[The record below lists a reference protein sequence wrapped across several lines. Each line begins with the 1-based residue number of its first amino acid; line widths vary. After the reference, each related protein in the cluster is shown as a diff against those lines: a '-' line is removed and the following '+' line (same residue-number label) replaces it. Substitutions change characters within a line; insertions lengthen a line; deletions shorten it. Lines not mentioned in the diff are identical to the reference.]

1 MNRLARIFK
10 IGPHYAIERFG
21 IEVGMLVVAL
31 VVFVVASTSFT
42 MHTNA
47 EIDAAQALYT
57 SSFKTTA
64 SATSGKVEGIYEN
77 EAKTRAAVLVKI
89 SDMSELTIDA
99 SKYKA
104 NLVGVDGFGYV
115 EGVQAMP
122 ECGLYVYGDSG
133 YIVFY
138 MVNAEP
144 FPHQKLAL
152 NVNMGLS
159 MTGSDVSS
167 ATAEDTWT
175 IQFNPGA
182 SGVSQSEALE
192 SDTFDPVAFY
202 RETVVASQET
212 ELREALVNDISRMRT
227 ELTSINEYTTR
238 VRSDGVS
245 TDGMTPEWLAG
256 DTVSIADGVMS
267 YKPATVLDGGLSF
280 DWAACSITGQSYIE
294 TAMAAAGM
302 GDVDAFMTS
311 LVPLDTPSVGGQPW
325 LLSDGTPLR
334 SALEESPSNTRY
346 QQASDDVASLES
358 HWAVYG
364 SLKARYQ
371 GEDLYALLELE
382 YEGDKIGEV
391 YTSTTTNDG
400 TIVVEHM

>member
-1 MNRLARIFK
+1 MNRLARFFK

-21 IEVGMLVVAL
+21 ISVMVLVVAL

-57 SSFKTTA
+57 SSFKT
-64 SATSGKVEGIYEN
+64 SSSQTSGTVEGIYEN
-77 EAKTRAAVLVKI
+77 EAQTRAAVLVKL
-89 SDMSELTIDA
+89 SDMANVTIDA
-99 SKYKA
+99 SKYTA
-104 NLVGVDGFGYV
+104 NLTGVDGFGYV

-138 MVNAEP
+138 MTNAEP

-152 NVNMGLS
+152 LVNMGLS
-159 MTGSDVSS
+159 MTGEGISDAVS
-167 ATAEDTWT
+167 EDTWI

-182 SGVSQSEALE
+182 TGVTPSETLE

-202 RETVVASQET
+202 RETVTAPQEQ
-212 ELREALVNDISRMRT
+212 ELRDQLANDIALMRT
-227 ELTSINEYTTR
+227 ELTSINEYSTR
-238 VRSDGVS
+238 VESDGVS

-256 DTVSIADGVMS
+256 DTVSITDGVMS
-267 YKPATVLDGGLSF
+267 YTPATVLDGGLSF
-280 DWAACSITGQSYIE
+280 DWASCSITGQSYLEVAMEE
-294 TAMAAAGM
+294 TGIT
-302 GDVDAFMTS
+302 DVDSLMTS
-311 LVPLDTPSVGGQPW
+311 LVPLDTPDVPDAPW
-325 LLSDGTPLR
+325 LLSDGTPLET
-334 SALEESPSNTRY
+334 ALGESPSNSRY
-346 QQASDDVASLES
+346 QQASKDVGALES

-364 SLKARYQ
+364 GLKAKYQ

-382 YEGDKIGEV
+382 YDGDKIGEV
-391 YTSTTTNDG
+391 YTSTTTTDG
-400 TIVVEHM
+400 NIAIQH